1 MRAERYSGDILAFN
15 EIFRARAAKAGISY
29 VDTWEA
35 FATEQGEYSVTGP
48 DVGGEI
54 VRLRT
59 SDGVHFTRAGAR
71 KLAYF
76 ADKLLQPIVAAAQ
89 ARVDVAI
96 APAPSLTA
104 PPVGG
109 HLPRSG
115 DPLSLP
121 QPPEPQAL
129 PNALRT
135 TDSLLGIAAPDP
147 ALPSPLRPRPA
158 LGPTVAL
165 TGPPLAPDGRLIERP
180 PQTMS
185 EEARRTF
192 LEGRPSAAKPGRA
205 DDFRF

>member
-1 MRAERYSGDILAFN
+1 
-15 EIFRARAAKAGISY
+15 
-29 VDTWEA
+29 
-35 FATEQGEYSVTGP
+35 
-48 DVGGEI
+48 
-54 VRLRT
+54 
-59 SDGVHFTRAGAR
+59 
-71 KLAYF
+71 
-76 ADKLLQPIVAAAQ
+76 
-89 ARVDVAI
+89 
-96 APAPSLTA
+96 
-104 PPVGG
+104 
-109 HLPRSG
+109 
-115 DPLSLP
+115 
-121 QPPEPQAL
+121 L